1 MSKHN
6 IRKMFRYAQDNL
18 TWDEFMT
25 AKDWYDEA
33 QDEARQIAERLDMP
47 VYIVVGVMA
56 ALSPNN
62 KWERNIVNAYELCKA
77 FQDGQGMDSV
87 KVSTYHKMKEK
98 AWGILTEFGDYD
110 RVIEQLKGQKIVA
123 FFRNIMGEDDITI
136 DGHARNIYYNEKVGL
151 TDAKTSIGK
160 KEYAKLQEEYL
171 TVAKE
176 FDMLGRQ
183 MQAITWVAW
192 KKKHNI

>member
-6 IRKMFRYAQDNL
+6 IRKMYKYAIANL
-18 TWDEFMT
+18 TEQEQHN
-25 AKDWYDEA
+25 AKHWYDEA
-33 QDEARQIAERLDMP
+33 QQEARQIAERLDMP

-62 KWERNIVNAYELCKA
+62 KWERNLVNAYELCKA

-98 AWGILTEFGDYD
+98 AWGILTEFPDYET
-110 RVIEQLKGQKIVA
+110 VIVRLSGKKIIS

-136 DGHARNIYYNEKVGL
+136 DGHARNIYYNERVGL
-151 TDAKTSIGK
+151 TDAKTSIGV
-160 KEYAKLQEEYL
+160 KEYAKLQKEYL

>member
-6 IRKMFRYAQDNL
+6 IRKMYKYALANL
-18 TWDEFMT
+18 TEQDIEEAT
-25 AKDWYDEA
+25 HWYNTA
-33 QDEARQIAERLDMP
+33 QDEAKQIAERLDMP

-62 KWERNIVNAYELCKA
+62 KWERNLTNAYELCKA

-98 AWGILTEFGDYD
+98 AWDILTEIPDYD
-110 RVIEQLKGQKIVA
+110 TVILRLNGKKIVS

-136 DGHARNIYYNEKVGL
+136 DGHARNIYYNERVGL
-151 TDAKTSIGK
+151 TDNKTNIGV

-176 FDMLGRQ
+176 YDLLGRQ

>member
-6 IRKMFRYAQDNL
+6 IRKMYKYAIANL
-18 TWDEFMT
+18 TEQELHN
-25 AKDWYDEA
+25 AKHWYDEA
-33 QDEARQIAERLDMP
+33 QQEAKQIAEKLDMP

-62 KWERNIVNAYELCKA
+62 KWERNLVNAYELCKA

-98 AWGILTEFGDYD
+98 AWGILTEFPDYET
-110 RVIEQLKGQKIVA
+110 VIVRLSGKKIIS

-136 DGHARNIYYNEKVGL
+136 DGHARNIYYNERVGL

-160 KEYAKLQEEYL
+160 KEYATLQKEYL

>member
-6 IRKMFRYAQDNL
+6 IRKMYKYALANL
-18 TWDEFMT
+18 TEQDIEEAT
-25 AKDWYDEA
+25 HWYNTA
-33 QDEARQIAERLDMP
+33 QDEAKQIAERLDMP

-62 KWERNIVNAYELCKA
+62 KWERNLTNAYELCKA

-98 AWGILTEFGDYD
+98 AWDILTEIPDYD
-110 RVIEQLKGQKIVA
+110 TLILRLNGKKIVS

-136 DGHARNIYYNEKVGL
+136 DGHARNIYYNERVGL
-151 TDAKTSIGK
+151 TDNKTNIGV

-176 FDMLGRQ
+176 YDLLGRQ

>member
-6 IRKMFRYAQDNL
+6 IRKMFKYAQENL
-18 TWDEFMT
+18 PWDEFMD
-25 AKDWYDEA
+25 AKHWYDEA
-33 QDEARQIAERLDMP
+33 QDEAKAIAERLDMP

-62 KWERNIVNAYELCKA
+62 KWERNLVNAYELCKA
-77 FQDGQGMDSV
+77 FQDGHGMDSV

-110 RVIEQLKGQKIVA
+110 RVVEQLKGQKIVA

-136 DGHARNIYYNEKVGL
+136 DGHARNIYYNERVGL

-160 KEYAKLQEEYL
+160 KEYVKLQKEYL

>member
-6 IRKMFRYAQDNL
+6 IRKMFKYAQENL
-18 TWDEFMT
+18 PWDEFMD
-25 AKDWYDEA
+25 AKHWYDEA
-33 QDEARQIAERLDMP
+33 QDEAKAIAEKLDMP

-62 KWERNIVNAYELCKA
+62 KWERNLVNAYELCKA
-77 FQDGQGMDSV
+77 FQDGHGMDSV

-98 AWGILTEFGDYD
+98 AWGILTEFGEYD
-110 RVIEQLKGQKIVA
+110 RVVEQLKGQKIVA

-160 KEYAKLQEEYL
+160 KEYVKLQKEYL

-176 FDMLGRQ
+176 YDMLGRQ

>member
-1 MSKHN
+1 MTTQN
-6 IRKMFRYAQDNL
+6 IRDMYNYATEIL
-18 TWDEFMT
+18 TWDEYNSAMH
-25 AKDWYDEA
+25 WYDEA
-33 QDEARQIAERLDMP
+33 QNEATKIAERLDMP

-62 KWERNIVNAYELCKA
+62 KWERNIVNAEELCKA

-98 AWGILTEFGDYD
+98 AWNILTEFGDYD
-110 RVIEQLKGQKIVA
+110 RVVEQLKGQKIVA

-136 DGHARNIYYNEKVGL
+136 DGHARNIYYNERVGL

>member
-1 MSKHN
+1 MYKYALSELTIEELDNAKH
-6 IRKMFRYAQDNL
+6 
-18 TWDEFMT
+18 
-25 AKDWYDEA
+25 WYDEA
-33 QDEARQIAERLDMP
+33 QQEARQIAERLDMP

-62 KWERNIVNAYELCKA
+62 KWERNIVNAEELCKA

-110 RVIEQLKGQKIVA
+110 RVVEQLKGQKIVA

-136 DGHARNIYYNEKVGL
+136 DGHARNIYYNERVGL

-160 KEYAKLQEEYL
+160 KEYIKLQKEYL

>member
-6 IRKMFRYAQDNL
+6 IRKMYKYALANL
-18 TWDEFMT
+18 TEQELHD
-25 AKDWYDEA
+25 AKHWYDEA
-33 QDEARQIAERLDMP
+33 QAEARQIAERLDMP

-62 KWERNIVNAYELCKA
+62 KWERNLVNAYELCKA
-77 FQDGQGMDSV
+77 LQDGHGIDSV
-87 KVSTYHKMKEK
+87 KVSTYSKMKEK
-98 AWGILTEFGDYD
+98 AWHIWREMGDYD
-110 RVIEQLKGQKIVA
+110 RVIEQLNGQKIVA

-136 DGHARNIYYNEKVGL
+136 DGHARNIYYNERVGL
-151 TDAKTSIGK
+151 TDARTSIGK
-160 KEYAKLQEEYL
+160 KEYVKLQKEYL

-176 FDMLGRQ
+176 FGMLGRQ

>member
-6 IRKMFRYAQDNL
+6 IRKMYKYALANLSQD
-18 TWDEFMT
+18 EIVQ
-25 AKDWYDEA
+25 ASDWYGEA
-33 QDEARQIAERLDMP
+33 QKEARQIAEKLDMP

-56 ALSPNN
+56 SLSPNN
-62 KWERNIVNAYELCKA
+62 KWERNLVDAYELCKA
-77 FQDGQGMDSV
+77 FQDGQGMDTV
-87 KVSTYHKMKEK
+87 KVSTYHKMKQK
-98 AWGILTEFGDYD
+98 AWGILKEFPDYET
-110 RVIEQLKGQKIVA
+110 VIVRLSGKKIIS

-136 DGHARNIYYNEKVGL
+136 DGHARNIYYNERVGL
-151 TDAKTSIGK
+151 THAKTGIGI
-160 KEYAKLQEEYL
+160 KEYAKLQKEYL

-176 FDMLGRQ
+176 YDLLGRQ

>member
-6 IRKMFRYAQDNL
+6 IRKMYKYALSEL
-18 TWDEFMT
+18 TIEELHN
-25 AKDWYDEA
+25 AKHWYDEA
-33 QDEARQIAERLDMP
+33 QDEARQIAEKLDMP

-62 KWERNIVNAYELCKA
+62 KWERNLVNAYELCKA

-98 AWGILTEFGDYD
+98 AWGILTEFPDYET
-110 RVIEQLKGQKIVA
+110 VIVRLSGKKIIS

-136 DGHARNIYYNEKVGL
+136 DGHARNIYYNERVGL
-151 TDAKTSIGK
+151 TDAKTSIGV
-160 KEYAKLQEEYL
+160 KEYAKLQKEYL

>member
-6 IRKMFRYAQDNL
+6 IRKMYKYALANL
-18 TWDEFMT
+18 TEQELHN
-25 AKDWYDEA
+25 AKHWYDEA
-33 QDEARQIAERLDMP
+33 QQEAKVIAERLDMP

-62 KWERNIVNAYELCKA
+62 KWERNIVNAEELCKA

-98 AWGILTEFGDYD
+98 AWGILTEFPDYET
-110 RVIEQLKGQKIVA
+110 VIVRLSGKKIIS

-136 DGHARNIYYNEKVGL
+136 DGHARNIYYNERVGL

-160 KEYAKLQEEYL
+160 KEYATLQKEYL

>member
-6 IRKMFRYAQDNL
+6 IRKMYKYALANL
-18 TWDEFMT
+18 TEQDIEEAT
-25 AKDWYDEA
+25 HWYKTA

-62 KWERNIVNAYELCKA
+62 KWERNLTNAYELCKA

-98 AWGILTEFGDYD
+98 AWDILTEIPDYD
-110 RVIEQLKGQKIVA
+110 TVILRLNGKKIVS

-136 DGHARNIYYNEKVGL
+136 DGHARNIYYNERVGL
-151 TDAKTSIGK
+151 TDNKTNIGV

-176 FDMLGRQ
+176 YDLLGRQ

>member
-6 IRKMFRYAQDNL
+6 IRKMYKYALANL
-18 TWDEFMT
+18 SQAEILQ
-25 AKDWYDEA
+25 ASDWYDEA
-33 QDEARQIAERLDMP
+33 QQEARQIAEKLDMP
-47 VYIVVGVMA
+47 IYIVVGVMA
-56 ALSPNN
+56 SLSPNN
-62 KWERNIVNAYELCKA
+62 KWERNLVNAYELCKA

-98 AWGILTEFGDYD
+98 AWGILKEFPDYET
-110 RVIEQLKGQKIVA
+110 VIVRLSGKKIIS

-136 DGHARNIYYNEKVGL
+136 DGHAKNIYYNERVGL
-151 TDAKTSIGK
+151 THAKTSISI
-160 KEYAKLQEEYL
+160 KEYAKLQKEYL

-176 FDMLGRQ
+176 YDLLGRQ
-183 MQAITWVAW
+183 LQAITWVAW

>member
-160 KEYAKLQEEYL
+160 KEYVKLQKEYL

>member
-6 IRKMFRYAQDNL
+6 IRKLFKYARDHL
-18 TWDEFMT
+18 TWDEFMD
-25 AKDWYDEA
+25 AKHWYDDA
-33 QDEARQIAERLDMP
+33 QEEARTIAERLDMP

-62 KWERNIVNAYELCKA
+62 KWERNIVNAEELCKA

-98 AWGILTEFGDYD
+98 AWDILTEFGDYD

-160 KEYAKLQEEYL
+160 KEYVKLQKEYL

-176 FDMLGRQ
+176 YDMLGRQ

>member
-6 IRKMFRYAQDNL
+6 IRKMYKYALANL
-18 TWDEFMT
+18 TEQELDN
-25 AKDWYDEA
+25 AKHWYDEA
-33 QDEARQIAERLDMP
+33 QQEARAIAERLDMP

-62 KWERNIVNAYELCKA
+62 KWERNIVNAEELCKA

-98 AWGILTEFGDYD
+98 AWNILTEFGDYD
-110 RVIEQLKGQKIVA
+110 RVVEQLKGQKIVA

-136 DGHARNIYYNEKVGL
+136 DGHARNIYYNERVGL

-160 KEYAKLQEEYL
+160 KEYVKLQKEYL

>member
-6 IRKMFRYAQDNL
+6 IRKMYKYALANL
-18 TWDEFMT
+18 TEQELNN
-25 AKDWYDEA
+25 AKHWYDEA
-33 QDEARQIAERLDMP
+33 QQEARQIAERLDMP

-62 KWERNIVNAYELCKA
+62 KWERNLVNAYELCKA

-98 AWGILTEFGDYD
+98 AWGILTEFPDYET
-110 RVIEQLKGQKIVA
+110 VIVRLSGKKIIS

-136 DGHARNIYYNEKVGL
+136 DGHARNIYYNERVGL

-160 KEYAKLQEEYL
+160 KEYVKLQKEYL

-176 FDMLGRQ
+176 YDMLGRQ

>member
-6 IRKMFRYAQDNL
+6 IRKMYKYALANL
-18 TWDEFMT
+18 TEQELDN
-25 AKDWYDEA
+25 AKHWYDEA
-33 QDEARQIAERLDMP
+33 QQEARTIAERLDMP

-62 KWERNIVNAYELCKA
+62 KWERNIINAEELCKA

-110 RVIEQLKGQKIVA
+110 RVVEQLKGQKIVA

-136 DGHARNIYYNEKVGL
+136 DGHARNIYYNERVGL

-160 KEYAKLQEEYL
+160 KEYVKLQKEYL

>member
-1 MSKHN
+1 MYKYALAELTTEELHNAKH
-6 IRKMFRYAQDNL
+6 
-18 TWDEFMT
+18 
-25 AKDWYDEA
+25 WYDEA
-33 QDEARQIAERLDMP
+33 QQEAKQIAEKLDMP

-62 KWERNIVNAYELCKA
+62 KWERNIVNAEELCKA

-110 RVIEQLKGQKIVA
+110 RVVEQLKGQKIVA

-136 DGHARNIYYNEKVGL
+136 DGHARNIYYNERVGL

-160 KEYAKLQEEYL
+160 KEYVKLQKEYL

-176 FDMLGRQ
+176 YEMLGRQ